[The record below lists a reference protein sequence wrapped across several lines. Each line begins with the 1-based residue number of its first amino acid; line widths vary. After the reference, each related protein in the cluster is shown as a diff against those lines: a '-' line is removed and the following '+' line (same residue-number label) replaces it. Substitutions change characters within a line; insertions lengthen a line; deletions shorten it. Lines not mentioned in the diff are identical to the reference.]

1 MSIRGWSMRLRALA
15 RRAAVEV
22 ELDEELRY
30 HVERETELLVSRG
43 VEPTE
48 ARRRAL
54 AALGGMESTKEAY
67 REGRGDRWL
76 RELGGDAR
84 YALRT
89 LRRSPS
95 LTGAAL
101 VTLALGI
108 GASVAIFS
116 VVNAV
121 ILRPLPFP
129 APDELV
135 MLWEDNPDKGWR
147 RNVVAP
153 ANLLDWRE
161 RVRAFRDVGGYVD
174 GTSRV
179 VLAGRG
185 EQQVLSAQHVTG
197 SLLSVLGVAPLLGR
211 TFTAEE
217 SWRGDTR
224 PVVVSYRAWQDRLGG
239 RADVVGAFIDLDGR
253 PHQVVGVMPEGFDFP
268 RAGTEAWIPMGWDPA
283 ARERVSFRRAHYLRA
298 VARLRPGVSREQ
310 GDAALQGVVRQLQ
323 QEYPA
328 TNTNMGA
335 GLGDLHDFLVGD
347 RRVPLLVLLAAT
359 ALLLLIACANVGNLM
374 LVRAAGREREVVL
387 RRALGAGRWRV
398 ARQALTESLV
408 LSAAGGTAGLLLGW
422 WGTRLLLAL
431 QPEGLLPVATVTP
444 DAGVFL
450 FALAVTAAS
459 GALFGLAPALW
470 SGRRSPADVLKE
482 DSRGA
487 SDGRRARTWER
498 SLVVS
503 EVAVAVLLTIG
514 AGLLVRSYSRLAR
527 LDPGFDAG
535 NVLTLS
541 VSLPGAR
548 YDTTEK
554 ILDFYG
560 ELVRRVGRVP
570 GVTSAALVS
579 GLPLTQDFWTSDFS
593 VAGRPAEEYG
603 REVAHRSVTPE
614 YFRTLRVPLI
624 AGRFFTEADSRT
636 GEPVIVI
643 NQALAEKYFRG
654 KDPLGEMIAFQ
665 KLPDSASVWR
675 RVVGVVGSERQRSL
689 SLDPQIEI
697 LAPVEQDE
705 RSSMS
710 LVVRTEGDPL
720 ALTGQVRAALASLDP
735 AIPPLDIRTLEDVR
749 AGSLARDRFL
759 AALLLTFA
767 VVGLLLAVVGV
778 YGVMAQLALRRT
790 REMGIRIALGAPSA
804 RVRWLIVRHG
814 FALTAGGVVIGVGV
828 ALFATRVMQSLL
840 FEVTPR
846 DVATFA
852 GVPLLMIVSGLLA
865 TWLPARRATRADQA
879 QALRAA

>member
-1 MSIRGWSMRLRALA
+1 MAIRGWSMRLRALVK
-15 RRAAVEV
+15 RSAVEG
-22 ELDEELRY
+22 ELDEELRF
-30 HVERETELLVSRG
+30 HVERETELLMGRG
-43 VEPTE
+43 VGAAE

-54 AALGGMESTKEAY
+54 AILGGMESTKEAY

-76 RELGGDAR
+76 RELGGDGR

-121 ILRPLPFP
+121 ILRPLPYP
-129 APDELV
+129 APGELV

-174 GTSRV
+174 GTSRM

-185 EQQVLSAQHVTG
+185 DPQVLAAQHVTG
-197 SLLSVLGVAPLLGR
+197 SLLSVLGVAPRVGR

-217 SWRGDTR
+217 SWRRDVQ
-224 PVVVSYRAWQDRLGG
+224 PVILSHRAWLDRLGG
-239 RADVVGAFIDLDGR
+239 SSDIVGTSIELDGR

-283 ARERVSFRRAHYLRA
+283 DREQVYFRRAHYLRA
-298 VARLRPGVSREQ
+298 VARLRPGVTREQ
-310 GDAALQGVVRQLQ
+310 GDAALQAVVRQLQ
-323 QEYPA
+323 AEYPA

-408 LSAAGGTAGLLLGW
+408 LSAAGGAAGLLLGW

-431 QPEGLLPVATVTP
+431 QPAGLLDVESVAP
-444 DAGVFL
+444 DARVFL
-450 FALAVTAAS
+450 FALAVTAGS

-487 SDGRRARTWER
+487 SDGRRARSWER
-498 SLVVS
+498 TLIVS

-514 AGLLVRSYSRLAR
+514 AGLLARSYSRLAR
-527 LDPGFDAG
+527 QDPGFDARS
-535 NVLTLS
+535 VLTLT
-541 VSLPGAR
+541 VQLPNAR
-548 YDTTEK
+548 YDTPAK
-554 ILDFYG
+554 IADFYAA
-560 ELVRRVGRVP
+560 LVTKVGVLP
-570 GVTSAALVS
+570 GVISAAAVS

-593 VAGRPAEEYG
+593 IAGRPAEEYG
-603 REVAHRSVTPE
+603 REVAHRSVSPG
-614 YFRTLRVPLI
+614 YFRTLGVPLL
-624 AGRFFTEADSRT
+624 AGRVFTEADSRT
-636 GEPVIVI
+636 AEPVIVI
-643 NQALAEKYFRG
+643 NQALADKYFRG
-654 KDPLGEMIAFQ
+654 KDPVGERIAFD
-665 KLPDSASVWR
+665 KLPDSSSVWR

-689 SLDPQIEI
+689 ALEPQIEI

-705 RSSMS
+705 SSSMS
-710 LVVRTEGDPL
+710 LAVRTDGDPL
-720 ALTGQVRAALASLDP
+720 AVTGQVRSALAEVDP
-735 AIPPLDIRTLEDVR
+735 AIPPLDVRTLEDVR
-749 AGSLARDRFL
+749 ESSLARDRFL

-814 FALTAGGVVIGVGV
+814 VLLTAGGVTVGIV
-828 ALFATRVMQSLL
+828 AALFVTRVMQSLL
-840 FEVTPR
+840 FEVAPR
-846 DVATFA
+846 DLVTFA
-852 GVPLLMIVSGLLA
+852 GVPVLVVVSGLLA
-865 TWLPARRATRADQA
+865 TWLPARRATRADPA
-879 QALRAA
+879 QALRSA